1 MRTTKRSFVFLLA
14 LIVII
19 LVLHILSTVYDW
31 YHAVWWIDIILH
43 ILGGAWAA
51 LLFFYVQE
59 RHVPFFAAMP
69 WWFSIVVAVS
79 FVMLVG
85 VGWEWLEYGFD
96 YFVAKDDF
104 MLRAQLGLTDT
115 MKDLFDD
122 FIGGLVVGAYFI
134 FKR

>member
-1 MRTTKRSFVFLLA
+1 
-14 LIVII
+14 
-19 LVLHILSTVYDW
+19 
-31 YHAVWWIDIILH
+31 
-43 ILGGAWAA
+43 
-51 LLFFYVQE
+51 
-59 RHVPFFAAMP
+59 
-69 WWFSIVVAVS
+69 
-79 FVMLVG
+79 MLVG